1 LKQGRFFSKEFPT
14 DVDAVVVNEATV
26 AAFPTD
32 DVIGKELFSLDASD
46 KGHAY
51 KIIGVVKDFNYESLH
66 RKVRPLVLHLK
77 RENHSAN
84 VFTVRIASDD
94 MSNTI
99 RYISDKWKE
108 IAPGEAMNY
117 NFVDATLERLYVA
130 EQKTN
135 VASLIFSS
143 VAIFIACIGLFG
155 LAAFVAEQRTK
166 EIGIRKVLGATS
178 RQVVLLLS
186 KEFAVWVLISNI
198 IAWPVAWYIMNGWL
212 ENFAFHTEISVGYF
226 LIAGI
231 ITFLIASFTVGFHA
245 VKAARTNPVASMKC
259 D

>member
-1 LKQGRFFSKEFPT
+1 
-14 DVDAVVVNEATV
+14 VNEAAV
-26 AAFPTD
+26 ATFATD
-32 DVIGKELFSLDASD
+32 DVIGKDLVSLDNSD
-46 KGHAY
+46 NGHVY

-77 RENHSAN
+77 RKNPSAN
-84 VFTVRIASDD
+84 IFTLRIASDD

-99 RYISDKWKE
+99 SYISEKWKE

-117 NFVDATLERLYVA
+117 NFIDVTLARLYVA

-178 RQVVLLLS
+178 SQVVLLLS
-186 KEFAVWVLISNI
+186 REFAVWVLISNI
-198 IAWPVAWYIMNGWL
+198 IAWPVAWYLMNGWL
-212 ENFAFHTEISVGYF
+212 ENFAFHTQMSVSYF

-231 ITFLIASFTVGFHA
+231 VTFLIAAGAVGFHA
-245 VKAARTNPVASMKC
+245 VKAAHTNPVASMKS